1 MSNPSK
7 SSITIE
13 APSDEV
19 QKTLFDLESY
29 PSWSTTF
36 KSVTVLQRDG
46 DGRPTQVVIA
56 VDAGALKD
64 KVTLDYDWS
73 GAPELLTFTLN
84 DATML
89 TEMTGS
95 YEIADNGDDTTTVS
109 FELTVAISIPIP
121 EMMRRKAEEST
132 IDLALAQ
139 LKKKLEE

>member
-1 MSNPSK
+1 
-7 SSITIE
+7 
-13 APSDEV
+13 
-19 QKTLFDLESY
+19 
-29 PSWSTTF
+29 
-36 KSVTVLQRDG
+36 
-46 DGRPTQVVIA
+46 